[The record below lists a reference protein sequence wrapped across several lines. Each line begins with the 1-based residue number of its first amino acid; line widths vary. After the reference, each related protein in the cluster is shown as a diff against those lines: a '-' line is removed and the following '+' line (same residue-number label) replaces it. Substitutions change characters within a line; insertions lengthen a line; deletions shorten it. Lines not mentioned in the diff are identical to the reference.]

1 MSLKFEIGQSSL
13 VGPRERNEDYVGVV
27 TPINEQLSIKGSL
40 IAVADGVS
48 GNAGGGEASEMT
60 IRNISTDYFATPDT
74 WEPSTALDKVIT
86 AANRWLI
93 SQANANRDL
102 AGMATTLSLII
113 LRGQR
118 YYLAH
123 VGDTRIYLLRNN
135 VLTQLTTDHVWD
147 RPDMRHVLK
156 RAVGLDAHLSV
167 DLAEGALQVG
177 DIFALMT
184 DGVWETLGEK
194 SIHEGLKK
202 FNNVQ
207 MIAEHL
213 TKTALHQQ
221 SADNS
226 TAVIVKITAVGE
238 DTLTERIAGGK
249 HLTLPPKLNVNESI
263 DGFIVEDILHESR
276 ASLLYK
282 VRQNSTKQ
290 LFVLKTLQ
298 PALNSDIESCNGLL
312 NEEWLGK
319 RVVSQ
324 YIPQVLTLSIEN
336 RSKLYFV
343 MSWHEGATL
352 QQRLDHGHYFTV
364 AGTAKIGMDITR
376 GIGALHRLNIIHRDI
391 KPANILMDEGGHR
404 VMLSDFGLA
413 RVLDD
418 ASMTASGMVAG
429 TPNYMSPEQA
439 RGESV
444 DARSDLYSLGAV
456 LYTMAT
462 GHPPVR
468 GDSPLAVLRRVTED
482 KPRAVHGVNEAMP
495 AWLDRLIGRF
505 LAKSSERRIATA
517 EEAAELL
524 RGCLAHVR
532 APSRLALPS
541 QISRQSRWL
550 KTHAAAAIA
559 ACALFAVYFTIQGLT
574 ENAHQRLRDP
584 SASSSNNRRSPPLA
598 GFGDERWSSDVQ
610 RIADSIQALKQE
622 LSDDFFIN
630 PPSLP
635 GEPAL
640 ETGTPQGR
648 QNAN

>member
-1 MSLKFEIGQSSL
+1 MPLQFEIGQSSL
-13 VGPRERNEDYVGVV
+13 TGPRERNEDYMGIV

-352 QQRLDHGHYFTV
+352 QQRLDNGHYFTV
-364 AGTAKIGMDITR
+364 AGIAKIGMDVMR
-376 GIGALHRLNIIHRDI
+376 GIGALHRLNIMHRDI
-391 KPANILMDEGGHR
+391 KPANIHQASDQRLRILDLG
-404 VMLSDFGLA
+404 VALSTGA
-413 RVLDD
+413 EMIG
-418 ASMTASGMVAG
+418 ATQNPG
-429 TPNYMSPEQA
+429 TPSFMAPELF
-439 RGESV
+439 
-444 DARSDLYSLGAV
+444 DGAV
-456 LYTMAT
+456 ANPQTDIYAAGVTLYHLLTRKYPY
-462 GHPPVR
+462 GEVEPFQHPKFGIPT
-468 GDSPLAVLRRVTED
+468 PLTRYRPDIPYWLENIVLKAIARD
-482 KPRAVHGVNEAMP
+482 PKM
-495 AWLDRLIGRF
+495 RF
-505 LAKSSERRIATA
+505 ETA
-517 EEAAELL
+517 EEML
-524 RGCLAHVR
+524 
-532 APSRLALPS
+532 LALEHGE
-541 QISRQSRWL
+541 L
-550 KTHAAAAIA
+550 KPLLAPARTPLIARARLVKWQCIAI
-559 ACALFAVYFTIQGLT
+559 F
-574 ENAHQRLRDP
+574 
-584 SASSSNNRRSPPLA
+584 S
-598 GFGDERWSSDVQ
+598 
-610 RIADSIQALKQE
+610 
-622 LSDDFFIN
+622 FIIN
-630 PPSLP
+630 ILLIYLLLVS
-635 GEPAL
+635 
-640 ETGTPQGR
+640 
-648 QNAN
+648 